1 MKPGVLLRLFRTPHL
16 WTGIRALGDMKSFL
30 RVHFLYAAIESGL
43 LEALKTPRSKAELV
57 RKLGVERPELLEA
70 LLRMGVSL
78 GELSVKGGVYRIRG
92 SRRHERSGYAR
103 AMAAKDGD
111 ALVAVIQEY
120 VSYHGSVY
128 RHLAGRLRGQPLGN
142 YLEGT
147 GNTVARSSRV
157 LEPFVAD
164 FAREMAGK
172 NRPVRILEVGCGS
185 GVYLRHAAEANPLA
199 TGVGIDMQEEVVE
212 LAAANLA
219 EWGIADRF
227 RVVRADIRQAD
238 TGDRG
243 SGSGDRSV
251 R

>member
-1 MKPGVLLRLFRTPHL
+1 GA
-16 WTGIRALGDMKSFL
+16 G
-30 RVHFLYAAIESGL
+30 
-43 LEALKTPRSKAELV
+43 LV
-57 RKLGVERPELLEA
+57 REFGVRRRELLEG

-92 SRRHERSGYAR
+92 RYAR
-103 AMAAKDGD
+103 AIAAKDGD
-111 ALVAVIQEY
+111 PLAAVIQEY

-128 RHLAGRLRGQPLGN
+128 RHLAGRLRGAPLGN

-199 TGVGIDMQEEVVE
+199 TGIGVDMDEEVVE
-212 LAAANLA
+212 LAEANLA
-219 EWGIADRF
+219 EWG
-227 RVVRADIRQAD
+227 
-238 TGDRG
+238 
-243 SGSGDRSV
+243 
-251 R
+251 